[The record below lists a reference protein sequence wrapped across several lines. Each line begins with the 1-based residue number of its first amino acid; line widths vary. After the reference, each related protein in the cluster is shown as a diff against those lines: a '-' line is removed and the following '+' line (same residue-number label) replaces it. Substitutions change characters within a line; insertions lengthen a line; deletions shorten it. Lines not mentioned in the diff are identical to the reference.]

1 MFTIKPSSATK
12 QASVPPPTS
21 TKAKQ
26 AAPIGDDLTLEEDGL
41 FTAKLIS
48 TAKQPKATAPPP
60 VIPKTRQTAPAD
72 DLFAAPVDSGN
83 VERELPQTS
92 PDISSEPAKPQKK
105 KPAGGGVDV
114 FGGGGLDNK
123 ATIPPTMTATPS
135 VEEKQETITTAAPV
149 ETKRSTGGTYISTIM
164 NFYFVNIIIYLIHR
178 RRSRTGWSGHGLTT
192 FQQLKENVPGQHT
205 VYKQCSI

>member
-1 MFTIKPSSATK
+1 MFTIKPSSAAK
-12 QASVPPPTS
+12 QPEASVPPPTS

-41 FTAKLIS
+41 FTAKPIS

-60 VIPKTRQTAPAD
+60 VTPKTQQMTPAD

-83 VERELPQTS
+83 VEKEPPQTS

-105 KPAGGGVDV
+105 KPAGAVPIFGGVDL

-123 ATIPPTMTATPS
+123 ATTPPTMTATPS
-135 VEEKQETITTAAPV
+135 VEEKQETVTTAAPV
-149 ETKRSTGGTYISTIM
+149 ETKKSTGGMYISTIM
-164 NFYFVNIIIYLIHR
+164 NFYFVNIIIYLIIAVYLF
-178 RRSRTGWSGHGLTT
+178 TVAEKLLW
-192 FQQLKENVPGQHT
+192 FQVK
-205 VYKQCSI
+205 